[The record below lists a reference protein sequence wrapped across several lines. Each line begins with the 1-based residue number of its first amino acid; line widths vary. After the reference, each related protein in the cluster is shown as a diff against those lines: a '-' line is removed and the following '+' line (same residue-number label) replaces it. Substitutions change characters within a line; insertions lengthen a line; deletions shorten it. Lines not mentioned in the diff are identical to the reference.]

1 MAIWIIWLIVAV
13 ALGVAEMLTMTF
25 SLGLIAMG
33 AVAAAV
39 VAAAGGGG
47 LLQLGAFVLAAL
59 GGLVVVR
66 PIALRHVAPAAAAA
80 YRRRGPGRPQR
91 HRRRGGLRARRPG
104 PDRRRPVVLA
114 AL

>member
-25 SLGLIAMG
+25 SLGLIAVG

-59 GGLVVVR
+59 GGH
-66 PIALRHVAPAAAAA
+66 A
-80 YRRRGPGRPQR
+80 
-91 HRRRGGLRARRPG
+91 GL
-104 PDRRRPVVLA
+104 
-114 AL
+114 